1 MLENHLYLNST
12 WIWNKLPPSLN
23 LKNSFKTEEEVLLSK
38 LGLNKNDPFVIIHLR
53 EAHYYNKH
61 VLGSRNPEASSD
73 YDCRNPNI
81 ETYLDAI
88 KYLISEN
95 IVVIKTGFPG
105 SVCNINL
112 DGFIDYANNYRS
124 EFGDIYLH
132 AKAKFVIS
140 GAAGNFQLAHI
151 FNTPSI
157 LTNSYDYGVKPQLK
171 NDMILPALYKKN
183 ETDQFVNASEIL
195 KVGVEMSSKKYLD
208 KYNLSLVHN
217 SKDEILMAIKEMNE
231 NIDSLSLIKQNNK
244 NRLAIEFD
252 SLYEPN
258 HIGYGLDSKVS
269 DYWLDKYH
277 KILK

>member
-1 MLENHLYLNST
+1 
-12 WIWNKLPPSLN
+12 
-23 LKNSFKTEEEVLLSK
+23 
-38 LGLNKNDPFVIIHLR
+38 
-53 EAHYYNKH
+53 
-61 VLGSRNPEASSD
+61 
-73 YDCRNPNI
+73 
-81 ETYLDAI
+81 
-88 KYLISEN
+88 
-95 IVVIKTGFPG
+95 
-105 SVCNINL
+105 
-112 DGFIDYANNYRS
+112 
-124 EFGDIYLH
+124 
-132 AKAKFVIS
+132 
-140 GAAGNFQLAHI
+140 
-151 FNTPSI
+151 
-157 LTNSYDYGVKPQLK
+157 
-171 NDMILPALYKKN
+171 MILPALYKKN
-183 ETDQFVNASEIL
+183 ETDQLINASEIL